1 MKAKRS
7 VAMLAIA
14 VSSLYA
20 GQSVAQR
27 EAAVTVCMETDP
39 YAIRGARPL
48 VSAMFASIGV
58 RIDWHACN
66 SYKAGADI
74 IQVRLSHDS
83 RYMLNSNSEALGFAQ
98 PYQGTVIV
106 FIDRVQRLQRHGAN
120 RVMAHVLV
128 HEITHIIQRIGRH
141 SHTGIMKASWND
153 QDYFEMA
160 SKPLSFGQED
170 VALI

>member
-7 VAMLAIA
+7 VGNRPVCYQGCPAVGFCNVRKYRCENRLARVQFLQGWGGYHPGAPVSRLALHAQFKFRSFRLCTA
-14 VSSLYA
+14 V
-20 GQSVAQR
+20 
-27 EAAVTVCMETDP
+27 P
-39 YAIRGARPL
+39 
-48 VSAMFASIGV
+48 
-58 RIDWHACN
+58 
-66 SYKAGADI
+66 
-74 IQVRLSHDS
+74 
-83 RYMLNSNSEALGFAQ
+83 
-98 PYQGTVIV
+98 GTVIV
-106 FIDRVQRLQRHGAN
+106 FIDRMQRLQRHGAN